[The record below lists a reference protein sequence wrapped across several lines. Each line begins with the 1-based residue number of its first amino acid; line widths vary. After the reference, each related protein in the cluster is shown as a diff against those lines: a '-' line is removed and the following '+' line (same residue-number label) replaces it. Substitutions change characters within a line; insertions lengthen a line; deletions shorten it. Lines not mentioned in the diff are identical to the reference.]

1 MERSRGLGVGRASV
15 ENVSSQMVNEVA
27 DRSDV

>member
-1 MERSRGLGVGRASV
+1 MERPRGLRVGRTSV
-15 ENVSSQMVNEVA
+15 QKVSSQMVNEVA